1 MKLGSDVSFVTLT
14 AADAGFPRRK
24 MDGGTSRKGWGSANL
39 LDLFGQFFPYEN
51 EKNGPK
57 GVVQSLIPPISA
69 SVYPDLS

>member
-24 MDGGTSRKGWGSANL
+24 WDGGTSRKDWGSANL
-39 LDLFGQFFPYEN
+39 LFGQFFPYEN

-69 SVYPDLS
+69 NVYPDLS